1 MPQNT
6 FANGEKMMRS
16 LLLIFFVLAAC
27 PLLVYGQLQDNI
39 YLENETSIGNVKIT
53 DVGSKKVKYQNQQ
66 GKEYDFKTRDVLMV
80 FNGQGKYLVFP
91 ASSRD
96 ISYFLAKESKKP
108 DTDLIITMSGN
119 VIAAGIS
126 EENMQEVGYH
136 DLESGKK
143 NIKIKA
149 SEIAAIIY
157 RNGNHKL
164 FTSPSGAA
172 EKLSSLKD
180 KVNTARLAEY
190 KVPEEEKRPDVFS
203 QDFQA
208 NKESKPLAEPVKK
221 KTVKE
226 PFLPASME
234 IDPEL
239 YSRKALQKTT
249 DLGTYLAII
258 SDRNN
263 DIKEANKAVDLAVKL
278 FINEDAQ
285 IEVSG
290 LGERQR
296 YKVRAYLNRLKLLKY
311 DKIEISWTD
320 ISYVSDLKKGMDGNY
335 YGIITLQQRFKGFMD
350 NQLVYSDLTEKNVEV
365 KVMSYQK
372 ETDGE
377 KQEMWDVFLS
387 DIGVVVTKID

>member
-6 FANGEKMMRS
+6 LTTGGRMMRDFLMM
-16 LLLIFFVLAAC
+16 LLLLAAC
-27 PLLVYGQLQDNI
+27 PIVVYGQLQDNI

-66 GKEYDFKTRDVLMV
+66 GREFDFKTKDLLMA
-80 FNGQGKYLVFP
+80 FSGQGKFLVFP
-91 ASSRD
+91 AVSRD
-96 ISYFLAKESKKP
+96 INYFLAREDKKAEA
-108 DTDLIITMSGN
+108 DIIVTLSDS
-119 VIAAGIS
+119 VIAATINK
-126 EENMQEVGYH
+126 ENAQEVEFH
-136 DLESGKK
+136 DLSAEELDRKLP
-143 NIKIKA
+143 A
-149 SEIAAIIY
+149 SEIAVIIY
-157 RNGNHKL
+157 RNGRHKL
-164 FTSPSGAA
+164 FTGPSQAA
-172 EKLSSLKD
+172 KILSRLKD
-180 KVNTARLAEY
+180 KVTAARLAQY
-190 KVPEEEKRPDVFS
+190 KNPEETRPDVFS
-203 QDFQA
+203 SDYSPKNQPKGTAGPEKPAPAKEKFQ
-208 NKESKPLAEPVKK
+208 
-221 KTVKE
+221 
-226 PFLPASME
+226 PASME
-234 IDPEL
+234 IDPEV
-239 YSRKALQKTT
+239 YSRKALRKTT

-263 DIKEANKAVDLAVKL
+263 DMSEANKAVELAVKL

-290 LGERQR
+290 KDERQR

-365 KVMSYQK
+365 KVMAYEK

-387 DIGVVVTKID
+387 DIGVVVTNFD